1 MTLVDFAQVRA
12 SLADKTLVGF
22 ENGMDRGLDKA
33 ATTKCGLVKNGSAK
47 RGILKVTSAKR
58 GITKTNGTK
67 RGPKPSP
74 VLA

>member
-1 MTLVDFAQVRA
+1 MIPVDFAKVRA

-22 ENGMDRGLDKA
+22 ENGLDKA
-33 ATTKCGLVKNGSAK
+33 GTTKCGLIKSTDAK
-47 RGILKVTSAKR
+47 RGILKDTTSKR
-58 GITKTNGTK
+58 GITKVNGTK